1 MIRILSATL
10 ISLIFFACSQSS
22 LPNFTKYT
30 DDQKKLFETIQF
42 PGFDKNQ
49 IKIVKINNSLSVLF
63 ADGPV
68 VGGNI
73 LVSIGDNGVVIVDD
87 QYPQY
92 HQKVL
97 KAIQELGGE
106 QVDYVINTHWHYDH
120 AEGNR
125 AFGPLGAEIIAH
137 ENSRKFMMKDNL
149 VNLVILKY
157 PQQAFEKEALP
168 NITFNDSIDLF
179 LNNERIKVMNFGPA
193 HTTGDA
199 FVYFSKSNVL
209 HTGDIINLSG
219 DFVFIDADNGGSIN
233 GMINSINEILKVI
246 DNETIIVPGHGELS
260 DKKTV
265 EIYLEKLT
273 IVRDRIASLIYK
285 GISLEEVLEI
295 NPAKEFEDVLGSNSL
310 ILVNRAYTS
319 LIN

>member
-1 MIRILSATL
+1 
-10 ISLIFFACSQSS
+10 
-22 LPNFTKYT
+22 LPDFTKYT

-49 IKIVKINNSLSVLF
+49 IKIVKINKSLSVLF

-168 NITFNDSIDLF
+168 NITFDKSIDLF

>member
-1 MIRILSATL
+1 
-10 ISLIFFACSQSS
+10 
-22 LPNFTKYT
+22 LPDFTKYT

-49 IKIVKINNSLSVLF
+49 IKIVKINKSLSVLF

-168 NITFNDSIDLF
+168 NITFDESIDLF

>member
-1 MIRILSATL
+1 
-10 ISLIFFACSQSS
+10 
-22 LPNFTKYT
+22 LPDFTKYT

>member
-1 MIRILSATL
+1 MIRILS
-10 ISLIFFACSQSS
+10 
-22 LPNFTKYT
+22 YT

-49 IKIVKINNSLSVLF
+49 IKIVKINKSLSVLF

-168 NITFNDSIDLF
+168 NITFDKSIDLF